1 MLWTNTNTNGGN
13 FLHKVESEFNECDGV
28 MIASGYVSLD
38 IINKF
43 YSDFERVAQNGG
55 QTRLLI
61 GMAFYEGLTSNK
73 LTRLTNLSNSLES
86 TGNGSGVFV
95 SYNGKYHGKLYQFS
109 KNGTKNLYVG
119 SSNFSRSGLSENIEC
134 TTSIVD
140 SETLSKLDTF
150 IDYLFLPDNAVSI
163 VKADIVV
170 PGSSEY
176 SQRISLKTL
185 DDLPRF
191 DSSTV
196 DKTQLTKIEYPLSRI
211 ADKEKSNLNVYFG
224 KGRWSRTTGKVLAR
238 PWYEVELIA
247 NREITSNPLYP
258 KGDFTAYTDDGF
270 MIPMKTSGDY
280 FKNIRSRGNLSILG
294 QWIKGKLQKS
304 GALLPLT
311 PVTQDTLDAYGK
323 DTITLYKMSDDRY
336 YMEF

>member
-1 MLWTNTNTNGGN
+1 MLWTNTSTNGGN
-13 FLHKVESEFNECDGV
+13 FLHQVENEFRDANNV
-28 MIASGYVSLD
+28 TVASGYVSLD

-43 YSDFERVAQNGG
+43 YGDFERIADRGG
-55 QTRLLI
+55 KARLLV

-73 LTRLTNLSNSLES
+73 LSRLTSLSNSLES
-86 TGNGSGVFV
+86 HRNGSGIFV
-95 SYNGKYHGKLYQFS
+95 SYNGKYHGKLYLFE
-109 KNGTKNLYVG
+109 KNREKKMYVG

-134 TTSIVD
+134 TASIID
-140 SETLSKLDTF
+140 EETIGKLNTF
-150 IDYLFLPDNAVSI
+150 IDFIFQSDNAVSI
-163 VKADIVV
+163 LKADIIV
-170 PGSSEY
+170 PGTNSY
-176 SQRISLKTL
+176 RQKISLKTL
-185 DDLPRF
+185 DDLPKYDPTTINR
-191 DSSTV
+191 S
-196 DKTQLTKIEYPLSRI
+196 LLPKIEYPLARI

-247 NREITSNPLYP
+247 NRDITSNPLYP
-258 KGDFTAYTDDGF
+258 KGDFIAYTDDGYV
-270 MIPMKTSGDY
+270 IPMKTSGDY
-280 FKNIRSRGNLSILG
+280 FKNIRSRSNLSILG

-323 DTITLYKMSDDRY
+323 NFLNFYRISNDKY